1 MKQPDHI
8 EGIKGREPVSAAV
21 TIGVKDRKRGFPI
34 EKDRFHIVLP
44 YEADGRREYHPSFG
58 FFNTAPVDKRK
69 LIMGNLVHA
78 SQEECFEYFLKAQV
92 LGKGKAHPNKHPAC
106 VGDGSM
112 AVRWEGPG
120 PDDFKKIACPNERCE
135 YRLSTPP
142 SCKPWMRFL
151 FRLRWNDERHPA
163 TLVKFTSGSWN
174 TVANFKGFFDYLD
187 RMASEL
193 KISDFSLYG
202 LPFTMT
208 LVERTKASA
217 QRRFPT
223 VSISP
228 DMDPVTWLQQR
239 NAAMAALADPNYIA
253 LTDDSQQDP
262 AVVFEDMGTISK
274 PANRG

>member
-8 EGIKGREPVSAAV
+8 DGIKGREPVSAAV

-58 FFNTAPVDKRK
+58 FFNQAPVDKRK

-92 LGKGKAHPNKHPAC
+92 LGKGKAHPNKRPAC
-106 VGDGSM
+106 VGDGAM
-112 AVRWEGPG
+112 AVRWVGPG
-120 PDDFKKIACPNERCE
+120 PDDFKSIACPNEKCE

-174 TVANFKGFFDYLD
+174 TVANFKGFFDYLEK
-187 RMASEL
+187 MAAEL

-253 LTDDSQQDP
+253 LTDASQQDP
-262 AVVFEDMGTISK
+262 DVVFQDMGVISK
-274 PANRG
+274 PSHKG